1 MNIEHFTPIPSL
13 LGGVLIGTAAS
24 LLLLG
29 NGKVA
34 GISGIVAGVMR
45 SAGERGWRVL
55 FLVGLVLGGALVA
68 LLEPAAIGTTTRPLA
83 LLAVAGLLVGFGTRL
98 GGGCTSG
105 HGVCGLSRLS
115 KRSLIATLTFMTT
128 AAVAV
133 FAVHQLSGGAL

>member
-13 LGGVLIGTAAS
+13 LGGLLIGAAAS

-34 GISGIVAGVMR
+34 GISAIVAGVMR
-45 SAGERGWRVL
+45 PAAERGWRVL
-55 FLVGLVLGGALVA
+55 FLAGLVLGGALVA
-68 LLEPAAIGTTTRPLA
+68 LFQPTAFGTSPRPLA
-83 LLAVAGLLVGFGTRL
+83 LLAVAGLMVGFGARL

-115 KRSLIATLTFMTT
+115 KRSLIATLTFMAT
-128 AAVAV
+128 AALAV
-133 FAVHQLSGGAL
+133 FAVHRLSGGAF